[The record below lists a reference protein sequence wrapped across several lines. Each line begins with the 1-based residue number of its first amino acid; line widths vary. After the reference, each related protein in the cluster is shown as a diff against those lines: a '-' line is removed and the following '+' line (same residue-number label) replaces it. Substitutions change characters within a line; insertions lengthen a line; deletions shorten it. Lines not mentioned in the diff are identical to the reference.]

1 MCYASTLSHHMDKF
15 EPRTRACVF
24 LGYPSGQKGYK
35 LLNLDTKKVFVSR
48 DVQFHESIYPFSVN
62 SSTSPSLFPI
72 SSPISEPSMTNIP
85 TDSPPTILFPSNT
98 SPVSPTSPFSHSPM
112 PSVTPSSSNPMPSP
126 APPSSTSII
135 PLRRSTRINLGTQP
149 SYLKDFICN
158 NVFVTDLTRSC
169 LATPSSPHTLSFTAL
184 SPHNQHLFHSISPIT
199 EPTSYSQACSHSGW

>member
-112 PSVTPSSSNPMPSP
+112 PSVT
-126 APPSSTSII
+126 
-135 PLRRSTRINLGTQP
+135 
-149 SYLKDFICN
+149 
-158 NVFVTDLTRSC
+158 DLTRSC